1 MINEKIVNFIKEKHF
16 YLIVIAISMIGFLLR
31 FYGINWDQGLL
42 FHPDE
47 RQLLMISNQMNLS
60 NLDPGWYNYGTL
72 PLYIL
77 EIFSLNKE
85 WNVYE
90 LRFPGRILSSVF
102 DSLTIVIVGL
112 IGRKLHSNLSGI
124 LASFFYSI
132 CVLAI
137 QTSHF
142 FVVDTFLTFFLTL
155 IIFYCIK
162 LNEKLTIKR
171 IAIVGILFGV
181 SLSIKISSLLVLG
194 VVLITIIFNIRQ
206 TSLKA
211 RLIDLSKYTAFLLFL
226 SFLTFFI
233 LNPFSLINFDTFLAA
248 SETQSDMA
256 RGLIDFPYTRQY
268 INTSPYIYH
277 LSQLIKTSL
286 GPIGGL
292 LGIFSTLFVIKKL
305 EITNRRNLL
314 ILFLWFFVYF
324 GFFGAIHTKFL
335 RYMLPIIP
343 VISIFSSYM
352 ISYLLSK
359 SGKYKKIYITIV
371 AILLFGSLHYTFSFI
386 QIYSNEH
393 EALTAGKFI
402 DREFEE
408 GDILLKEHWDEALR
422 TNKTYITKEL
432 NLYDNDSVTKAR
444 GMATL
449 LSSSDGVYLTTKRL
463 VSTIPRL
470 EERYPLTTNYY
481 RKLFSEDLGYKLIRS
496 NITSPSYLGF
506 SYNSNPFSRIKNI
519 DFDDYQTNKFGIN
532 LGWTDESFSAYDHP
546 ETFIFKNIENL
557 SSDEIFNKIINIS
570 HNKNYLNRLNQEKI
584 NDTYGNSYVGFFNSS
599 GSILSAISWY
609 IVLQML
615 SIISIPLLWLV
626 FKYSKFPFIGSIKI
640 ISLIL
645 FSFISWICLSF
656 NLLIFNLSN
665 LYFLIFII
673 FSISLILFIK
683 NRKKLVAFIYKNK
696 NSFIKYELIFAASF
710 IVFLL
715 IRSINPDLWHPYRG
729 GEKPMEL
736 AYLNAILNS
745 NYMPPIDPWFSGA
758 IMNYYY
764 FGFFIFGMLIKLSQV
779 SPYIGFNLAVATV
792 FAISLTGL
800 WSLASNISKSKIL
813 LPMITVSTTL
823 IFGNFQPFIQ
833 MFNKVKSGSFS
844 KLFEIDYW
852 QPSRVLPQ
860 DSLGYEISEFP
871 FFSFLFADLH
881 PHMIGIPIMILS
893 LTFLTLSF
901 SKIKNNSWRFY
912 SSTILFNS
920 LLLGVSWVTNT
931 WMVPVQLF
939 LIFSFS
945 LIYFRNWRN
954 PLYTIKAAISYTGAI
969 IFIGYLLF
977 LPFHLNFN
985 SPFTGFISNEFN
997 TRIFDFLEIHYLSL
1011 TVVFIFMISIL
1022 LPKIRNKFDKNKFYP
1037 QIITMLIT
1045 ALLMAIFVEIFK
1057 VQNDIG
1063 RMNTFFKFYLQIW
1076 ILISIASSFLILQL
1090 SNSLK
1095 KKSMLFFFYPVVGF
1109 LFLSG
1114 MLFPIFGTISRVQ
1127 DRFVDTSFTLN
1138 GSKFAEKA
1146 EYKNNST
1153 SITLKYDLD
1162 AINWLKENE
1171 RKTKNIIEG
1180 LSPLYTWGNR
1190 FSIYTGFPTVI
1201 GWDWHQ
1207 TQQREYKTSLIN
1219 ERKNDVNEFY
1229 STLDVSKKINILNK
1243 YDVKLVII
1251 GEQEKSYYPNEGIE
1265 SIADLVESKLLNIIY
1280 QNNKTTIYEVKN

>member
-1 MINEKIVNFIKEKHF
+1 MINEKIVNFIKEKDF
-16 YLIVIAISMIGFLLR
+16 YLIIIAISLVGFLLR

-47 RQLLMISNQMNLS
+47 RQLLMISSQMNLS

-72 PLYIL
+72 PLYLL
-77 EIFSLNKE
+77 EVLSLNNE

-102 DSLTIVIVGL
+102 DSFTIGIAGL

-142 FVVDTFLTFFLTL
+142 FVVDTFLTFFVTL
-155 IIFYCIK
+155 IIFYCLK
-162 LNEKLTIKR
+162 LNEKLTTKR
-171 IAIVGILFGV
+171 IAILGILFGV
-181 SLSIKISSLLVLG
+181 SLSIKISSILILG
-194 VVLITIIFNIRQ
+194 VILIAIIFNINPAP
-206 TSLKA
+206 LKF
-211 RLIDLSKYTAFLLFL
+211 RLIYLSKYSAFLLFL

-233 LNPFSLINFDTFLAA
+233 LNPFSLINFSDFLAA
-248 SETQSDMA
+248 SKIQSDMG

-268 INTSPYIYH
+268 IATLPYIYH

-286 GPIGGL
+286 GPIAGL
-292 LGIFSTLFVIKKL
+292 LGILSTLFVIKKL
-305 EITNRRNLL
+305 KITDRKNLL
-314 ILFLWFFVYF
+314 ILFLWLFIYF
-324 GFFGAIHTKFL
+324 SFFGAIHTKFL

-343 VISIFSSYM
+343 IISIFSSYM
-352 ISYLLSK
+352 ISYFLTRS
-359 SGKYKKIYITIV
+359 SKYKKIYITIV
-371 AILLFGSLHYTFSFI
+371 ALLMFGSLHYTFSFI

-393 EALTAGKFI
+393 EAISAGKFI
-402 DREFEE
+402 DNGFRE
-408 GDILLKEHWDEALR
+408 GDVLLKEHWDEALR

-432 NLYDNDSVTKAR
+432 NLYDNDSATKVR
-444 GMATL
+444 EMANL

-481 RKLFSEDLGYKLIRS
+481 RKLFSEELGYKLIRS
-496 NITSPSYLGF
+496 NIISPSSLGF
-506 SYNSNPFSRIKNI
+506 SYNSNPFSRVKNI
-519 DFDDYQTNKFGIN
+519 DFDDYKTNGFGIN

-557 SSDEIFNKIINIS
+557 SSDDIFNKIITIS

-584 NDTYGNSYVGFFNSS
+584 NDVYGNSYLGFFNSS
-599 GSILSAISWY
+599 GSILSSISWY
-609 IVLQML
+609 FALQIL
-615 SIISIPLLWLV
+615 SIISIPLLWLI

-656 NLLIFNLSN
+656 NFLIFNLYN

-683 NRKKLVAFIYKNK
+683 NKKKLVTFIYTNK
-696 NSFIKYELIFAASF
+696 NSFIKYELIFAVSF
-710 IVFLL
+710 IIFLL
-715 IRSINPDLWHPYRG
+715 IRSANPDLWHPYRG

-758 IMNYYY
+758 LMNYYY

-792 FAISLTGL
+792 FALSLTTL
-800 WSLASNISKSKIL
+800 WSLASNISKSKIF
-813 LPMITVSTTL
+813 LPIIMVSTTL
-823 IFGNFQPFIQ
+823 IFGNFQSFIQ
-833 MFNKVKSGSFS
+833 MFNKVKSGSFN
-844 KLFEIDYW
+844 KIFEIDYW
-852 QPSRVLPQ
+852 EPSRVLPQ

-901 SKIKNNSWRFY
+901 SKIKNNSWHFY
-912 SSTILFNS
+912 TSTILFNS

-931 WMVPVQLF
+931 WLVPVQLF

-945 LIYFRNWRN
+945 LIYFRDWKN
-954 PLYTIKAAISYTGAI
+954 PLSTLKSTISYTGAI
-969 IFIGYLLF
+969 ILISYLFF

-997 TRIFDFLEIHYLSL
+997 TRIFDFIEIHYLSL
-1011 TVVFIFMISIL
+1011 TVIIIFIISIL
-1022 LPKIRNKFDKNKFYP
+1022 LPNIRNKFDKNKFYP

-1045 ALLMAIFVEIFK
+1045 ALLIAIFVEIFK

-1095 KKSMLFFFYPVVGF
+1095 KKFRLFFFYPVLG
-1109 LFLSG
+1109 LMLLAG
-1114 MLFPIFGTISRVQ
+1114 MLFPIFGTIGRIQ
-1127 DRFVDTSFTLN
+1127 DRFVDTNFTLD

-1146 EYKNNST
+1146 EYKNNSV
-1153 SITLKYDLD
+1153 SIPLKDDLD
-1162 AINWLKENE
+1162 AMNWLKENE
-1171 RKTKNIIEG
+1171 RETKNIIEG

-1190 FSIYTGFPTVI
+1190 FSIYTGFPTVL

-1207 TQQREYKTSLIN
+1207 TQQRGYKTSLIN

-1229 STLDVSKKINILNK
+1229 STLDINKKMSILNK

-1251 GEQEKSYYPNEGIE
+1251 GEQEKSYYPTEGIE
-1265 SIADLVESKLLNIIY
+1265 SIANLVERALLNIIY